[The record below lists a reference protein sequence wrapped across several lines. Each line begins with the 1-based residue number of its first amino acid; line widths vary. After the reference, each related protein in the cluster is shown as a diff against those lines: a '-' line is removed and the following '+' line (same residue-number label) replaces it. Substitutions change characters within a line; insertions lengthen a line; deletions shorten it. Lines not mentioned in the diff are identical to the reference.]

1 MIVQLKKLSW
11 ANLFSYGDNNSIDLN
26 SDQITQLIG
35 LNGHGKSS
43 IPLILEETLFNKNS
57 KGIKKSDILNRSLN
71 TSKYSASCIF
81 SVDNDDYEI
90 VISRSGNTQ
99 KVKLLKNNIDISSHT
114 ATDSFKQVEE
124 LFGLDAKTFSQL
136 VYQNSTSSLQFLTAT
151 DSNRKK
157 FLIDLLSLDRYVA
170 IFEKIKDIH
179 KQASDS
185 ISRIESKQQTIKAWI
200 NKVSQEDLVSLN
212 ILDLP
217 KLDETK
223 VTKLSELKS
232 TILELESLNKKI
244 LANNE
249 YKRILSEINPISLVS
264 DKVLIPTDEIKKQ
277 KNFIEY
283 AINTK
288 KSVLTKYSKVNYSEC
303 PTCAQPV
310 DLSIITKI
318 IDEATLDISSN
329 KLLLEQLETKL
340 KEIETNNK
348 LVLQHQQLVTDF
360 EKYSNLIDSTL
371 PKVIKDKNELLREV
385 NELTAYVSDIN
396 KAIEKINKSNQVA
409 IDHNAKITAIK
420 GQLESYSKELN
431 DVSLELLA
439 LQKNFGLLE
448 VLKKTFSTSGLIAYK
463 IEASVKELES
473 LTNNYLTELSD
484 GRFQLL
490 FTINNDKLNVVIID
504 SGKQIEITALS
515 AGELSRVTTATLLA
529 IRKLMSTLSKNKL
542 NVLFLDETVDVLDTY
557 GKEKLV
563 EVLLKE
569 DDLNC
574 FIISHGYSH
583 PLISKINI
591 IKENNISRLENG

>member
-71 TSKYSASCIF
+71 TSKYSASCVF

-157 FLIDLLSLDRYVA
+157 FLIDLLSLDRYVV

-340 KEIETNNK
+340 KEVETNNK

-574 FIISHGYSH
+574 FIISHGYGH

>member
-71 TSKYSASCIF
+71 TSKYSASCVF

-157 FLIDLLSLDRYVA
+157 FLIDLLSLDRYVV